1 MGRDTD
7 PPEIDWA
14 EVEEEATRILCD
26 YIRIDTTNPPGNEEA
41 GALFLQQILAGD
53 GITSRLHDA
62 GEGRVSVS
70 ARLEGRGGD
79 GLRPICLLSHIDV
92 VPVERDHWTRDPFGG
107 ELVDGVIWGRGALD
121 MKGMGVMELMVML
134 LAKRHGLEL
143 GRDLLFVAVAD
154 EEAGGRKGVHFLMEN
169 APELF
174 DAEFVFNEGAYG
186 FSSFMG
192 KPTKLFG
199 LGLSEKC
206 PCWLRLKAN
215 GRPGHASVPHDDNA
229 VVKLVKALARI
240 EARPPVP
247 RLTAEVDGMIRT
259 LKEKGLL
266 EEDLDASDT
275 ETLLLMGSVDPYIKA
290 ITTDTVN
297 VTGLRAG
304 QKHNVIP
311 AAAEATLDC
320 RLLPDTDPDAF
331 VEGIERII
339 DDEDIE
345 VERVLEHISG
355 RSSVDTVAVSVMSDV
370 IRERYGEE
378 GGLMPMLSPGFTDS
392 HAYRRSGAD
401 AYGFIPALIDR
412 EELMT
417 IHGHDERI
425 SRENL
430 RLGTEIL
437 FEVVTKL
444 AARPGK

>member
-355 RSSVDTVAVSVMSDV
+355 RSSVDTVAVSVMSEV